1 MVVLIGCQQNAPET
15 TAIDPTAMPVD
26 ADPTAVPVATRERD
40 FVVIATDAPLP
51 PFTRFDEFG
60 TIEGFDSAVMEN
72 IAAIAGFEYEFV
84 VTPHQGVLDILASG
98 NSMDFDAV
106 MSSLLVPETAQEGI
120 VYSEPYLEVG
130 QVLLVLADENEIV
143 SYEDIQPGMAIGV
156 QKGSQGEKT
165 AQDILQISE

>member
-1 MVVLIGCQQNAPET
+1 MIPIRQQLPV
-15 TAIDPTAMPVD
+15 PTRD
-26 ADPTAVPVATRERD
+26 RD
-40 FVVIATDAPLP
+40 FIVIATDAPLP

-60 TIEGFDSAVMEN
+60 NIEGFDNSVMEN

-98 NSMDFDAV
+98 NSSDFDAV

-130 QVLLVLADENEIV
+130 QVLLVLADENEIN
-143 SYEDIQPGMAIGV
+143 SYADIQPGMSHWGTERES
-156 QKGSQGEKT
+156 GGENGPGYP
-165 AQDILQISE
+165 SSSGG